1 VKSRNA
7 NGEGPPLADNGAG
20 ISGSN
25 PPDDAAERLASTPPA
40 ADRACP
46 PALANEEDR
55 QQDYSLRPRSLAEF
69 VGQERLRKVLAMSI
83 EAARRRGEPLDHVLF
98 SAPPGLGK
106 TSLAHIIARELGV
119 NLRVTSGPAI
129 ERAGDLAAIVNDLD
143 EGDVLFIDEIHRLAR
158 VVEEILYP
166 AMEDFELNIVVGKG
180 PGART
185 MKLAVKPFT
194 MVGATT
200 RSGLL
205 SSPLRDRFGQH
216 YHLEFY
222 THSELAQ
229 IIQRSA
235 DLLAVRID
243 SEGALE
249 LAARSRGT
257 PRIANR
263 LLRRVRDFAQI
274 NELPIVT
281 REVALGA
288 SELLEIDACGFDKMD
303 RAILA
308 AIIDKFD
315 GGPVGVETL
324 AAAVGEE
331 SDTIGDVYEPYLLQ
345 EGFIARTARGRVATE
360 RAYTHLG
367 RARRGTLL

>member
-1 VKSRNA
+1 
-7 NGEGPPLADNGAG
+7 
-20 ISGSN
+20 
-25 PPDDAAERLASTPPA
+25 
-40 ADRACP
+40 
-46 PALANEEDR
+46 
-55 QQDYSLRPRSLAEF
+55 
-69 VGQERLRKVLAMSI
+69 MSI
-83 EAARRRGEPLDHVLF
+83 EAARKRGEALDHTLF

-129 ERAGDLAAIVNDLD
+129 ERAGDLAAIVSDLD
-143 EGDVLFIDEIHRLAR
+143 QGDVLFIDEIHRLAR

-180 PGART
+180 PGARS

-205 SSPLRDRFGQH
+205 SAPLRDRFGQH
-216 YHLEFY
+216 YHLDFY
-222 THSELAQ
+222 GHGELTQ

-235 DLLAVRID
+235 QLLDVRID
-243 SEGALE
+243 QEGAVE
-249 LAARSRGT
+249 LAARARGT

-263 LLRRVRDFAQI
+263 LLRRVRDFAQV
-274 NELPIVT
+274 NAAPVVT
-281 REVALGA
+281 SEVALGA
-288 SELLEIDACGFDKMD
+288 LELLEIDACGFDKMD
-303 RAILA
+303 RAILS

-331 SDTIGDVYEPYLLQ
+331 ADTIGDVYEPYLLQ
-345 EGFIARTARGRVATE
+345 EGFIARTARGRIATQ
-360 RAYTHLG
+360 RAYTHL
-367 RARRGTLL
+367 RRTRRGMLL

>member
-1 VKSRNA
+1 MAAVEQVSDPKQQQTVAR
-7 NGEGPPLADNGAG
+7 PPCARTESKQGGGGTAPL
-20 ISGSN
+20 
-25 PPDDAAERLASTPPA
+25 P
-40 ADRACP
+40 
-46 PALANEEDR
+46 NEEER
-55 QQDYSLRPRSLAEF
+55 QLDYSLRPRSLAEF
-69 VGQERLRKVLAMSI
+69 IGQQRLKQVLGMSI
-83 EAARRRGEPLDHVLF
+83 EAARQRGEPLDHTLF

-129 ERAGDLAAIVNDLD
+129 ERAGDLAAIVSDLD
-143 EGDVLFIDEIHRLAR
+143 RGDVLFIDEIHRLAR

-216 YHLEFY
+216 YHLDFY
-222 THSELAQ
+222 NHDELAR

-235 DLLAVRID
+235 HLLDVRID
-243 SEGALE
+243 QEGAVQ
-249 LAARSRGT
+249 LAACARGT

-263 LLRRVRDFAQI
+263 LLRRVRDFAEV
-274 NELPIVT
+274 NATPVMT
-281 REVALGA
+281 REVALA
-288 SELLEIDACGFDKMD
+288 ALELLEIDGCGFDKMD
-303 RAILA
+303 RAILS

-331 SDTIGDVYEPYLLQ
+331 ADTIGDVYEPYLLQ
-345 EGFIARTARGRVATE
+345 EGFIARTARGRIATQ

-367 RARRGTLL
+367 RTRRGMLL